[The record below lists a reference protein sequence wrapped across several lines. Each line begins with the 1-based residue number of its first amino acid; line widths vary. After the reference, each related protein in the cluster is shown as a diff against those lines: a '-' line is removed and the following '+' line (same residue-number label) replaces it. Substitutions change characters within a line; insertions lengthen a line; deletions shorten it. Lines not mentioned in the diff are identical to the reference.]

1 MFGDVVRRDEPGCRS
16 GFAAAGHVQ
25 RSLPPYSRAA
35 LLVDH
40 RIAVAACLGKGSPC
54 GFCGVKHSAE
64 ATRQTSLTVSSVG
77 FVKFRQCSFR
87 VTFRTGTEKVQHGIG
102 DRGPVRFPLVWDAQM
117 YPAALVDFS
126 HCIPGTTG
134 TGRGSN
140 VRMFGQSKSLVVQT
154 VRRCTPRSLMKMSL
168 RPTRNAVVVQSVRNI
183 RPMSVHTTG
192 TSFPLARPKRRPAM
206 WRSSQP
212 KPNAASTADIIGRWW
227 YSGTT
232 RRHVNIRRWCPDRWT
247 PGTGGKFCFSLVPD
261 SLPKRGESAPRG
273 ACAHPSFQSGQFPQ
287 GFVSEIPLRE
297 WPCGPTVPGATR
309 ARFQP
314 GKTRWTA
321 NASSGWITAS
331 EGASTR
337 CSTRAGGS
345 GNGSTPRSLDSTKV
359 CNRCPHL
366 R

>member
-1 MFGDVVRRDEPGCRS
+1 
-16 GFAAAGHVQ
+16 
-25 RSLPPYSRAA
+25 
-35 LLVDH
+35 
-40 RIAVAACLGKGSPC
+40 
-54 GFCGVKHSAE
+54 
-64 ATRQTSLTVSSVG
+64 TRQTSLTVSSVG

-140 VRMFGQSKSLVVQT
+140 VRMFGQSKSLVVPT

-247 PGTGGKFCFSLVPD
+247 PGTGGKVCFSLVSD

-273 ACAHPSFQSGQFPQ
+273 ACAVRVLLG
-287 GFVSEIPLRE
+287 E
-297 WPCGPTVPGATR
+297 R
-309 ARFQP
+309 ARIRRSRVDNFLRVSCRKFLC
-314 GKTRWTA
+314 G
-321 NASSGWITAS
+321 SGSVVPPSQEPRGRAFS
-331 EGASTR
+331 QGRRGGAPMR
-337 CSTRAGGS
+337 RAGGS
-345 GNGSTPRSLDSTKV
+345 RRRRERAPDAR
-359 CNRCPHL
+359 
-366 R
+366 

>member
-1 MFGDVVRRDEPGCRS
+1 MVRC
-16 GFAAAGHVQ
+16 
-25 RSLPPYSRAA
+25 
-35 LLVDH
+35 
-40 RIAVAACLGKGSPC
+40 GSPSY
-54 GFCGVKHSAE
+54 GM
-64 ATRQTSLTVSSVG
+64 T
-77 FVKFRQCSFR
+77 
-87 VTFRTGTEKVQHGIG
+87 
-102 DRGPVRFPLVWDAQM
+102 QM

-232 RRHVNIRRWCPDRWT
+232 RRHVNIRRWCSDRWT

-273 ACAHPSFQSGQFPQ
+273 ACAHPSFQSG
-287 GFVSEIPLRE
+287 
-297 WPCGPTVPGATR
+297 
-309 ARFQP
+309 
-314 GKTRWTA
+314 
-321 NASSGWITAS
+321 
-331 EGASTR
+331 
-337 CSTRAGGS
+337 
-345 GNGSTPRSLDSTKV
+345 
-359 CNRCPHL
+359 
-366 R
+366 

>member
-1 MFGDVVRRDEPGCRS
+1 
-16 GFAAAGHVQ
+16 
-25 RSLPPYSRAA
+25 
-35 LLVDH
+35 
-40 RIAVAACLGKGSPC
+40 
-54 GFCGVKHSAE
+54 
-64 ATRQTSLTVSSVG
+64 
-77 FVKFRQCSFR
+77 
-87 VTFRTGTEKVQHGIG
+87 
-102 DRGPVRFPLVWDAQM
+102 
-117 YPAALVDFS
+117 
-126 HCIPGTTG
+126 
-134 TGRGSN
+134 
-140 VRMFGQSKSLVVQT
+140 MFGQSKSLVVQT

-232 RRHVNIRRWCPDRWT
+232 RRHVNIRRWCSDRWT
-247 PGTGGKFCFSLVPD
+247 PGTGGKFCFSLVSD